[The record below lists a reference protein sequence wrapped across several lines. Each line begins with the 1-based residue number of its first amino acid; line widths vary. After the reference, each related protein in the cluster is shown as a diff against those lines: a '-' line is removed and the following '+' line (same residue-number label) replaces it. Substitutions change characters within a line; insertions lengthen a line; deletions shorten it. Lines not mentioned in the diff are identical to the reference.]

1 MGAISTPASWVP
13 GTVGALEACVECKL
27 IDAPDLGY
35 FTSTIPPQGQ
45 ILLRGPCVTSGYLNR
60 EKETEELFDKDGWL
74 RTGDIGEFDSYGR
87 LRIIDRVKNLVKTL
101 NGEYIAL
108 EKVLHPTTFPRPIFV
123 TSTPFFFLAFVRCN
137 PFSFSPASFRINGSL
152 NRFTG
157 YLLTFYRFACT
168 PIQIKA
174 SRWQSCFQTNAH

>member
-108 EKVLHPTTFPRPIFV
+108 EKVLPSARLTPSNPCPFSAFV
-123 TSTPFFFLAFVRCN
+123 PLVFSSPPPPFFPFRPPVR
-137 PFSFSPASFRINGSL
+137 G
-152 NRFTG
+152 
-157 YLLTFYRFACT
+157 LTVA
-168 PIQIKA
+168 
-174 SRWQSCFQTNAH
+174 